1 MTSKGIRL
9 NDDMYYECDRAEFED
24 WKVIARSNG
33 RWKLEAR
40 IDQDNASF
48 IYVRLRPSEG
58 FTRCTLM
65 TRSSSFEERHR
76 ADVLYFEDWKR
87 FRKNVLNRPVNPLKG
102 TIEEKPSRRML
113 GKNLKNLLSKQR
125 QKKPSA

>member
-87 FRKNVLNRPVNPLKG
+87 FRKRSKPTSKSIERHNRR
-102 TIEEKPSRRML
+102 KPSRRML
-113 GKNLKNLLSKQR
+113 GKNLKRTCSQNKGR
-125 QKKPSA
+125 KPSA